1 MSRRRQRFWVIIG
14 LALLFILAQFAFFAP
29 ARDLARQALAKPV
42 LAVSTI
48 STKISNT
55 FLLIGSI
62 RQLAKEN
69 SQLREQTVAQLAE
82 IAELTN
88 VKNENQQLR
97 QDLNFNNLHPE
108 LSLQPATIISYS
120 PIGSYQALTIDK
132 GSQDGIIEN
141 QAVVSSGFLIGKI
154 KNVAVSSAEVWLLTN
169 RNLATP
175 VILTGSQVTGI
186 LKGGIRGL
194 VVDNIPVDTIIAPG
208 ELVVSSSL
216 EGLYPAGLAI
226 GQVEET
232 ISQKEEIFIALRIS
246 SPVNIAN
253 IRTVFV
259 ISNK

>member
-1 MSRRRQRFWVIIG
+1 MPRRRQRIWVI
-14 LALLFILAQFAFFAP
+14 AAFVLLLVLAQFAFFAP
-29 ARDLARQALAKPV
+29 ARDFARRLVSGPV
-42 LAVSTI
+42 MAASAVGQKVSD
-48 STKISNT
+48 T
-55 FLLIGSI
+55 FGLIGAI

-69 SQLREQTVAQLAE
+69 AQLREQTVTQLAE

-88 VKNENQQLR
+88 VKNENSQLR
-97 QDLNFNNLHPE
+97 QDLNFSNLRPD
-108 LSLQPATIISYS
+108 LSLLPAEIISYS
-120 PIGSYQALTIDK
+120 PIGSYQAFTINR
-132 GSQDGIIEN
+132 GSRDGIKEN

-154 KNVAVSSAEVWLLTN
+154 KHITDSTAEVWLLTN

-175 VILTGSQVTGI
+175 VILTGSQVSGI

-194 VVDNIPVDTIIAPG
+194 VVDNIPVDTAVTPG

-232 ISQKEEIFIALRIS
+232 ISQKEEIFIALRVS

-253 IRTVFV
+253 VRTVFV
-259 ISNK
+259 VQ

>member
-1 MSRRRQRFWVIIG
+1 MTRRRQRFWVIIG
-14 LALLFILAQFAFFAP
+14 LITLFILAQFAFFAP
-29 ARDLARQALAKPV
+29 ARDLARRIVAKPV
-42 LAVSTI
+42 MVVAGIGQKVSD
-48 STKISNT
+48 T
-55 FLLIGSI
+55 FALIGSI

-69 SQLREQTVAQLAE
+69 AQLREQTVTQLAE
-82 IAELTN
+82 IADLTN

-97 QDLNFNNLHPE
+97 EDLNFSDLHPE
-108 LSLQPATIISYS
+108 LSLLPASIINYS
-120 PIGSYQALTIDK
+120 PIGSYQALTINK
-132 GSQDGIIEN
+132 GNRDGIKEN

-154 KNVAVSSAEVWLLTN
+154 KNVTDSTAEVWLLTN

-194 VVDNIPVDTIIAPG
+194 VVDNIPVDTTITPG

-246 SPVNIAN
+246 SPVNVAN

-259 ISNK
+259 VQ

>member
-1 MSRRRQRFWVIIG
+1 MPRRKRRVWVVASLI
-14 LALLFILAQFAFFAP
+14 LLVLLAQFAFFAP
-29 ARDLARQALAKPV
+29 ARDLARRMLSGPAM
-42 LAVSTI
+42 AVSAIGKKVSDTVA
-48 STKISNT
+48 
-55 FLLIGSI
+55 LIGTI

-69 SQLREQTVAQLAE
+69 AQLREQTVTQLAE
-82 IAELTN
+82 IADLTN
-88 VKNENQQLR
+88 VKNENEQLR
-97 QDLNFNNLHPE
+97 QDLNFSNLHPE
-108 LSLQPATIISYS
+108 LSLLPAEIISYS
-120 PIGSYQALTIDK
+120 PIGSYQAFTINK
-132 GSQDGIIEN
+132 GSSDGIKEN
-141 QAVVSSGFLIGKI
+141 QAVVSSGFLIGKV
-154 KNVAVSSAEVWLLTN
+154 KNSTESTAEVWLLTN

-194 VVDNIPVDTIIAPG
+194 VVDNVPVDTAITPG

-253 IRTVFV
+253 VRTVFV
-259 ISNK
+259 VQ